1 MYSLSEQPVS
11 KIIEEMTNFKALK
24 RIAIFT
30 VNEKLNINDIVFEIG
45 DKVAIKGLGENTLL
59 IVPYEKCL
67 RMKSKD
73 LNKEFERVSFIY
85 DVYSVDSFKK
95 QFTLSEIET
104 CKFEALQAD
113 IESIND
119 KINKNDDSHFIIK
132 DSSLTSEI
140 LTMIIGIL
148 FIIGFIVLFLSEH
161 IITGLIIS
169 ILLSIVFFG
178 FYGDIIRQHIKYNK
192 AKQGFFKMFDD
203 LDERRISDGT
213 YLK

>member
-1 MYSLSEQPVS
+1 MYSLSEQPAS

-24 RIAIFT
+24 KIAIFT
-30 VNEKLNINDIVFEIG
+30 VNDKLNINDIVFEIG
-45 DKVAIKGLGENTLL
+45 DKVAIKGFGENTLL

-73 LNKEFERVSFIY
+73 LKKEFERVSFIY

-132 DSSLTSEI
+132 DSSLALEI
-140 LTMIIGIL
+140 LTMIIGIP
-148 FIIGFIVLFLSEH
+148 FIIGFITLFLSEH
-161 IITGLIIS
+161 IITGLIIT
-169 ILLSIVFFG
+169 ILFSIVYFWLH
-178 FYGDIIRQHIKYNK
+178 GDIIRKQIKNNK
-192 AKQGFFKMFDD
+192 TKQSFLKMFDD
-203 LDERRISDGT
+203 LDERRISNGT
-213 YLK
+213 FLK